1 MLKDLDPARPS
12 PHAATL
18 LQSIIDGSPSKRAG
32 GPPQN
37 VLLCMGTRPEIIKM
51 APVHHALL
59 AAGLQSMVFHTG
71 QHQEVAQPLYHLF
84 GITPSA
90 QVTSLERKGGSLA
103 ELGAALLEESHH
115 AIQAQ
120 KPDVVLV
127 HGDTSSAL
135 YAALA
140 AFYLHIPIGHVE
152 AGLRTHDSYNPFPEE
167 MNRTLIARMAKWH
180 FAPTAGA
187 RLALM
192 HEGIAPQA
200 IYQVG
205 NTAVDA
211 ALELAERTRCNPALV
226 DWPASL
232 QGFTPSNGPQENA
245 PKLILVTA
253 HRRENWGDGI
263 KHIAQAVSTLIAE
276 RTDSVVI
283 WPVHPNPQVREAVM
297 AHTEKARQQF
307 PDRLL
312 LCAPLGYAALVS
324 VLKQAWLVLTD
335 SGGIQEEAAAFS
347 VPVLVLRETTER
359 PELIEQG
366 GGKVIGTKPQAILNA
381 ALPLLHNAQARA
393 TLVARSN
400 PFGDGKAAKRI
411 ADVLTTGAVQEPWS

>member
-1 MLKDLDPARPS
+1 MLQDTQHSAHLRQHAPS
-12 PHAATL
+12 EKQDRA
-18 LQSIIDGSPSKRAG
+18 SSSKHVCSA
-32 GPPQN
+32 PQN
-37 VLLCMGTRPEIIKM
+37 MLLCMGTRPEIIKM
-51 APVHHALL
+51 APVHHALQ
-59 AAGLQSMVFHTG
+59 AAGLKSVVFHTG
-71 QHQEVAQPLYHLF
+71 QHQEVAQPLYRLF
-84 GITPSA
+84 GIKPGA

-115 AIQAQ
+115 ALQAQ
-120 KPDVVLV
+120 KPDAVLV

-152 AGLRTHDSYNPFPEE
+152 AGLRTHDTYNPFPEE

-211 ALELAERTRCNPALV
+211 ALEVAERTRQNPALV

-232 QGFTPSNGPQENA
+232 QGFTPSDGPQENA

-253 HRRENWGDGI
+253 HRRENWGVGI
-263 KHIAQAVSTLIAE
+263 TQIAQAVCTLIAE
-276 RTDSVVI
+276 RADSLVV
-283 WPVHPNPQVREAVM
+283 WPVHPNPQVRDAVM
-297 AHTEKARQQF
+297 MHTAEARKRY
-307 PDRLL
+307 PSRLL
-312 LCAPLGYAALVS
+312 LCDPLDYAALVTL
-324 VLKQAWLVLTD
+324 LKQAWLVLTD
-335 SGGIQEEAAAFS
+335 SGGIQEEAAAFG

-381 ALPLLHNAQARA
+381 ALPLMHNAQSRA

-400 PFGDGKAAKRI
+400 PFGDGKAAQRI
-411 ADVLTTGAVQEPWS
+411 ADVLATGAVQIAWS